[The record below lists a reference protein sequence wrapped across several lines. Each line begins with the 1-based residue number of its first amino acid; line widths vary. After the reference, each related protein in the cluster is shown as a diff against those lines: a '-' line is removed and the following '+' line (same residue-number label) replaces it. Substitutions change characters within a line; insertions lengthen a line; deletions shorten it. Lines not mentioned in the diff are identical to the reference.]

1 MKKMQNILINN
12 VNIFCNRLIQKYKII
27 IFQTLNK
34 LYNEHYIMID
44 VQKLRFAKNYMQT
57 IFRYVCAIQ
66 LFEQTIF
73 IVI

>member
-1 MKKMQNILINN
+1 MQNRLNNN
-12 VNIFCNRLIQKYKII
+12 VDTFCNRLIQKYKMTIS
-27 IFQTLNK
+27 QTLNK

-44 VQKLRFAKNYMQT
+44 VQKYRFAKNYMQT
-57 IFRYVCAIQ
+57 IFRYVRAVQ